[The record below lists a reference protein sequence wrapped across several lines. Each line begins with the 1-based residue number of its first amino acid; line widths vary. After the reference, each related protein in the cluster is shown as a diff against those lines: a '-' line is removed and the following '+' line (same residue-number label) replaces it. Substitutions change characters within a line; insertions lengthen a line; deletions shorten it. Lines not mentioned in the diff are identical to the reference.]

1 MTGGG
6 SIFNIKI
13 ARSYEFSVQNQRI
26 SMPLDRPQHSQP
38 DGSTSFEN
46 VAKVTART
54 LSQTPS
60 AFYDEISRDIKDHP
74 ADALTRVAGGAVIGA
89 VGTVLLKN
97 QKVALVA
104 AVAGIGWQGYEAT
117 SSLTGFV
124 KKAANADNDTSR
136 QRLADT
142 SAHNLG
148 RSLTNFTE
156 AAPGM
161 VLGGYAVSRAFG
173 APPIYNRIGDAVE
186 KKLVF
191 PVKDRLA
198 FVGPGVERL
207 PASLVTKDLQGKATV
222 DLVELS
228 RFLGEKH
235 PWRGIETGRTLDLNT
250 LKLSRSV
257 SGGEQTMPWLPA
269 STRADKIPF
278 HIHGPEAGVG
288 ARPSLSDLLAT
299 KGLGIVKQGD
309 QVAFYV
315 GQADQFSLMTQA
327 GKLKFFQPS
336 MRAVVFDHS
345 NQTAR
350 SLTGSYDRVLGW
362 QMNEASHLDYSGAL
376 KALRAPDLSNPLKA
390 LEGI

>member
-1 MTGGG
+1 
-6 SIFNIKI
+6 
-13 ARSYEFSVQNQRI
+13 
-26 SMPLDRPQHSQP
+26 MPIDRPEHSQP
-38 DGSTSFEN
+38 DGSSSFEN

-60 AFYDEISRDIKDHP
+60 AFYDEISRDIKEHP
-74 ADALTRVAGGAVIGA
+74 ADVLARTAGGAVIGA

-104 AVAGIGWQGYEAT
+104 AVAGIGWQGYEAA

-124 KKAANADNDTSR
+124 KKAAGADNDSAR
-136 QRLADT
+136 QRLADS

-161 VLGGYAVSRAFG
+161 ALGGYLASRAFV
-173 APPIYNRIGDAVE
+173 APPIYNRIGSAVE
-186 KKLVF
+186 EKLVM
-191 PVKDRLA
+191 PVRDRLA

-222 DLVELS
+222 DVLELS
-228 RFLGEKH
+228 RILGEKH
-235 PWRGIETGRTLDLNT
+235 LWRGNEIGRTFDPNS

-257 SGGEQTMPWLPA
+257 SGGEQTLPWLPA
-269 STRADKIPF
+269 STKAGKIPF
-278 HIHGPEAGVG
+278 HIHGPEASVG
-288 ARPSLSDLLAT
+288 ARPSLSDLLVT

-309 QVAFYV
+309 QVAFYA
-315 GQADQFSLMTQA
+315 GQFDEFSLMKRV
-327 GKLKFFQPS
+327 GKADFFQPS
-336 MRAVVFDHS
+336 LRTVIVDHAS
-345 NQTAR
+345 RTAR
-350 SLTGSYDRVLGW
+350 SLSGSHSETFGW
-362 QMNEASHLDYSGAL
+362 QMNETKHLDYPGTL
-376 KALRAPDLSNPLKA
+376 KALRALDLSNPLKA

>member
-1 MTGGG
+1 
-6 SIFNIKI
+6 
-13 ARSYEFSVQNQRI
+13 
-26 SMPLDRPQHSQP
+26 MPLDRPEHSQP
-38 DGSTSFEN
+38 DSSSSLEN

-60 AFYDEISRDIKDHP
+60 AFYDEISRDIKEHP
-74 ADALTRVAGGAVIGA
+74 ADALTRVAGGAAIGA
-89 VGTVLLKN
+89 VGTVLLKS

-104 AVAGIGWQGYEAT
+104 AVAGIGWQGYEAA

-124 KKAANADNDTSR
+124 KKAANADNDSAR

-142 SAHNLG
+142 SAYNLG

-173 APPIYNRIGDAVE
+173 APPIYNRIGNAVE
-186 KKLVF
+186 EKLVF

-198 FVGPGVERL
+198 FVGPGSERVPL
-207 PASLVTKDLQGKATV
+207 SLVTKDLQGKATV
-222 DLVELS
+222 DVLELS
-228 RFLGEKH
+228 RILGEKH

-269 STRADKIPF
+269 STKAGKIPF

-315 GQADQFSLMTQA
+315 GQSDQFSLMTKA
-327 GKLKFFQPS
+327 GKLEFFQPS
-336 MRAVVFDHS
+336 MRTVIVDHAS
-345 NQTAR
+345 QTAR
-350 SLTGSYDRVLGW
+350 RLSGSHHTTQGW
-362 QMNEASHLDYSGAL
+362 QMNEASPLDYQGTLKAL
-376 KALRAPDLSNPLKA
+376 KALDLSNPLKA

>member
-1 MTGGG
+1 
-6 SIFNIKI
+6 
-13 ARSYEFSVQNQRI
+13 
-26 SMPLDRPQHSQP
+26 MPLDRPDNSQP
-38 DGSTSFEN
+38 DGNSSLEN

-74 ADALTRVAGGAVIGA
+74 AEVLTRVAGGAAIGA

-104 AVAGIGWQGYEAT
+104 AVAGIGWQGYEAA

-124 KKAANADNDTSR
+124 KKAASADNDSAR
-136 QRLADT
+136 QHLADA
-142 SAHNLG
+142 SAQNLG
-148 RSLTNFTE
+148 RSLTSFTD

-173 APPIYNRIGDAVE
+173 APPVYNRIGKAVE
-186 KKLVF
+186 DKLIM
-191 PVKDRLA
+191 PVKDRVA
-198 FVGPGVERL
+198 FIGPGSERL
-207 PASLVTKDLQGKATV
+207 PLSVVGKDVQGKATV
-222 DLVELS
+222 DVLELS
-228 RFLGEKH
+228 RILGDKH
-235 PWRGIETGRTLDLNT
+235 QWKGVETGSTVDLAS

-257 SGGEQTMPWLPA
+257 AGTKDELKWLPG
-269 STRADKIPF
+269 STKADKIPF

-299 KGLGIVKQGD
+299 RGLGIVKQGD
-309 QVAFYV
+309 QVAFYA
-315 GQADQFSLMTQA
+315 GQFEQLTMMKNA
-327 GKLKFFQPS
+327 GKIELFQPS
-336 MRAVVFDHS
+336 MRSVVVDHAS
-345 NQTAR
+345 QSAR

-362 QMNEASHLDYSGAL
+362 QMNETRHLDYQGTLKAL
-376 KALRAPDLSNPLKA
+376 KALDLRNPLKA

>member
-1 MTGGG
+1 
-6 SIFNIKI
+6 
-13 ARSYEFSVQNQRI
+13 
-26 SMPLDRPQHSQP
+26 MPLDRPDNSQP
-38 DGSTSFEN
+38 DGNSSLEN

-74 ADALTRVAGGAVIGA
+74 AEVLTRVAGGAAIGA

-104 AVAGIGWQGYEAT
+104 AVAGIGWQGYEAA

-124 KKAANADNDTSR
+124 KKAASADNDSAR
-136 QRLADT
+136 QHLADA
-142 SAHNLG
+142 SAQNLG
-148 RSLTNFTE
+148 RSLTSFTE

-173 APPIYNRIGDAVE
+173 APPVYNRIGKAVE
-186 KKLVF
+186 DKLIM
-191 PVKDRLA
+191 PVKDRVA
-198 FVGPGVERL
+198 FIGPGSERL
-207 PASLVTKDLQGKATV
+207 PLSVVGKDVQGKATV
-222 DLVELS
+222 DVLELS
-228 RFLGEKH
+228 RILGDKH
-235 PWRGIETGRTLDLNT
+235 QWKGVETGSTVDLAS

-257 SGGEQTMPWLPA
+257 AGTKDELKWLPG
-269 STRADKIPF
+269 STKADKIPF

-299 KGLGIVKQGD
+299 RGLGIVKQGD
-309 QVAFYV
+309 QVAFYA
-315 GQADQFSLMTQA
+315 GQFEQLTMMKNA
-327 GKLKFFQPS
+327 GKIELFQPS
-336 MRAVVFDHS
+336 MRSVVVDHAS
-345 NQTAR
+345 QSAR

-362 QMNEASHLDYSGAL
+362 QMNETRHLDYQGTLKAL
-376 KALRAPDLSNPLKA
+376 KALDLRNPLKA